1 MTANITNKSDL
12 IYPELSYQIMGAIF
26 EVHKQMGPGF
36 IEAVYQ
42 KALIEE
48 LSSRS
53 IHAETEKSIQLTYK
67 GKKIGTHKLDL
78 VIEDKIVIEL
88 KAVERFCAHHQAQLL
103 SYLKASNYKLG
114 ILVNF
119 SRKQV
124 EYDRV
129 VIR

>member
-26 EVHKQMGPGF
+26 EIHKQMGPGF
-36 IEAVYQ
+36 TEAVYE

-48 LSSRS
+48 LNSRN
-53 IHAETEKSIQLTYK
+53 INTETQKLISLTYK
-67 GKKIGTHKLDL
+67 GKKIGTHRLDL
-78 VIEDKIVIEL
+78 VIDDKIVIEL

-103 SYLKASNYKLG
+103 SYLKASSYKLG

-119 SRKQV
+119 SKKQV